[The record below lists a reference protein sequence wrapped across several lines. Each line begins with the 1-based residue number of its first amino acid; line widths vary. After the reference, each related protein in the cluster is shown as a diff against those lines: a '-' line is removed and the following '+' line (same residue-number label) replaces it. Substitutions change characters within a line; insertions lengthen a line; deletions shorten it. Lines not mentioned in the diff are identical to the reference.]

1 MTHLSNFE
9 HSKNF
14 LQKTDSATFTC
25 LLSPSFMQKIEKNRR
40 AQTCRDNG
48 IQRIF
53 WLSQGSIL
61 TKQEGTRT
69 MFIID

>member
-40 AQTCRDNG
+40 AHRHAETMEVK
-48 IQRIF
+48 
-53 WLSQGSIL
+53 GSF
-61 TKQEGTRT
+61 G
-69 MFIID
+69 